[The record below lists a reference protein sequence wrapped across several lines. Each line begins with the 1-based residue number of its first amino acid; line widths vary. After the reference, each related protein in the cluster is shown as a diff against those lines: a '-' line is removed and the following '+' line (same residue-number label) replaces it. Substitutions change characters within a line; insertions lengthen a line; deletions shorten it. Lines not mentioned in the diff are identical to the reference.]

1 MSSTSY
7 VVFCDVYNDPVW
19 GPQFIEYPNSGLVRV
34 FRNRLRKAVF
44 EYVGC
49 PQFKFDLEAV
59 RKRYPVCKYADE
71 NEEPVSYGFR
81 RAPLPDRKLAK

>member
-1 MSSTSY
+1 MSTSY

-19 GPQFIEYPNSGLVRV
+19 GPQFIEHPNSGLVRV

-49 PQFKFDLEAV
+49 PAIKFDLDAV
-59 RKRYPVCKYADE
+59 RKRYPVCKLADE
-71 NEEPVSYGFR
+71 GHEPIAYGFR
-81 RAPLPDRKLAK
+81 RAPLPDRKQAA

>member
-1 MSSTSY
+1 VSTSY

-34 FRNRLRKAVF
+34 FRNRLRRAVF

-49 PQFKFDLEAV
+49 PAIKFDLEEV
-59 RKRYPVCKYADE
+59 RRRYPVCKFADA
-71 NEEPVSYGFR
+71 NEEPVSYGYR
-81 RAPLPDRKLAK
+81 RAPLPDRKLAP